1 MKVNAILPFNG
12 EIDLKPSY
20 EVKADA
26 YHKKGKIVI
35 VDRSASMSSLEHEFR
50 LVMSM
55 VTALAGLDRDITVP
69 KPNGSTNLIGKIQSI
84 VESGSLKQQELIV
97 ITDGLDNAHD
107 INKIQI
113 GVDDDGQEVTV
124 TLDNSGHYETYMKER
139 QDAILKYLEFLGC
152 QVHLIGIGN
161 EVKNLLKMAAPHRMT
176 VAHINNGASSEEV
189 ANVVNAAIRITRSY
203 ALTET
208 DAETGAETGAGTSA
222 ETHAQARIIN
232 AGNLAGIHPLSQEDV
247 TMIEQNSERIHVTD
261 DVVTIES
268 FKMAFEEAE
277 AITLTDVNNEAKR
290 YTRGVVLFLMNL
302 SLTQGAVPGA
312 AIGGKYSKIFAPPT
326 GVTHWP
332 VNQLL
337 SELKKQ
343 KIMTSTR
350 YEKATFVH
358 DNKTRNFN
366 KVECYEVV
374 PSVRPLIP
382 DILADSWTVPPDQL
396 VKIDTTCVYH
406 SKRTASKRTVEG
418 LMVG

>member
-1 MKVNAILPFNG
+1 MMKINAILPFNG

-20 EVKADA
+20 EVKADQ
-26 YHKKGKIVI
+26 YHKRGKIVI
-35 VDRSASMSSLEHEFR
+35 VDRSASMSSLDDEFR

-55 VTALAGLDRDITVP
+55 IKALAGLERDITVP
-69 KPNGSTNLIGKIQSI
+69 KPGGSTNLIGKIQSI
-84 VESGSLKQQELIV
+84 VESGSLKEQELIV
-97 ITDGLDNAHD
+97 VTDGCDNAHE
-107 INKIQI
+107 IKEIQI
-113 GVDDDGQEVTV
+113 GVDDNGQEVNV
-124 TLDNSGHYETYMKER
+124 VLDNSGHYETYMKKR

-176 VAHINNGASSEEV
+176 VAHINNGASSEEI

-208 DAETGAETGAGTSA
+208 DAETGTETSA
-222 ETHAQARIIN
+222 ENHAQARIIN

-261 DVVTIES
+261 DVLTIES
-268 FKMAFEEAE
+268 FKMTFEEAE
-277 AITLTDVNNEAKR
+277 AIALTDVNNEAKR

-326 GVTHWP
+326 GVTRWP

-343 KIMTSTR
+343 KLMTSTR
-350 YEKATFVH
+350 YEKVTFVH
-358 DNKTRNFN
+358 DKKTRNFN
-366 KVECYEVV
+366 KVECYELV

-382 DILADSWTVPPDQL
+382 DLLADSWTVPPDQL
-396 VKIDTTCVYH
+396 VKVDT
-406 SKRTASKRTVEG
+406 KRKRDSDESV
-418 LMVG
+418 

>member
-20 EVKADA
+20 EVKADE
-26 YHKKGKIVI
+26 YHERGKIVI
-35 VDRSASMSSLEHEFR
+35 VDRSGSMSSLDHEFR

-55 VTALAGLDRDITVP
+55 INALAGLGRDITVP
-69 KPNGSTNLIGKIQSI
+69 NPGGSTNLIGKIQSI
-84 VESGSLKQQELIV
+84 VKSGSLKKQELIV
-97 ITDGLDNAHD
+97 ITDGLDNAHH

-113 GVDDDGQEVTV
+113 GVDDDGQEVEV
-124 TLDNSGHYETYMKER
+124 VLDNSGHYETYMKKR

-208 DAETGAETGAGTSA
+208 DAETDA

-261 DVVTIES
+261 DVFTIES
-268 FKMAFEEAE
+268 FKMTFEEAE

-326 GVTHWP
+326 GVTLWP

-343 KIMTSTR
+343 KLMTSTR

-358 DNKTRNFN
+358 NNKTRNFN

-396 VKIDTTCVYH
+396 VKVDT
-406 SKRTASKRTVEG
+406 KRKRHPNEAA
-418 LMVG
+418 